1 MYYPTAFADAT
12 PDKIAY
18 KLVGSGEAVT
28 FRQLEDRSNQAAQLF
43 RSCGLSTGDHIVIL
57 MENNRHFLE
66 VCFGADR
73 AGLYYTAINTHLL
86 AHEVE
91 YIARDCGAKLIVT
104 SAKFEQTA
112 AVLRSNNETIR
123 HWFMVGKSAPG
134 YRSWDEATGSHPTS
148 CIADEA
154 QGLDMLYSSGTTGR
168 PKGVKWPLLNQPPGE
183 RTMLIDLLC
192 GLFAYQAD
200 TRYLSPTPL
209 YHAAPMRHSMT
220 VIKRGG
226 TAFIM
231 ERFDSETALRI
242 IQDEAI
248 THAQFVPTM
257 FVRMLKLPDD
267 KLRAFDISSMKFA
280 IHAAAPCPTDVK
292 EKMIAW
298 FGPILFEYYAGT
310 ENNGFCFID
319 TSEWLAHKGSV
330 GRAMLGEL
338 HICDESGVELPIGEE
353 GEVYFAN
360 GHPFTYHN
368 DPQKTA
374 SSRNAQNWTTLGDI
388 GRVDQDG
395 YLYLVDR
402 KSFLIISGG
411 VNIYPQEIE
420 DTIVA
425 HPAVADV
432 AVIGVPNDDLGE
444 EVKAVVQLLD
454 PDRASEALAAE
465 IIGHCK
471 ANLAAYKC
479 PRSVDFAVELPR
491 QPTGKLYKRLLR
503 QTYIE
508 QYRATHAQRG
518 ARD

>member
-1 MYYPTAFADAT
+1 MYYPTAFAATT

-18 KLVGSGEAVT
+18 QLVGSGETVT

-43 RSCGLSTGDHIVIL
+43 RACGLRKGDHVVIL
-57 MENNRHFLE
+57 MENTRQFLE
-66 VCFGADR
+66 ICFGADR

-86 AHEVE
+86 AHEAE
-91 YIARDCGAKLIVT
+91 YIARDCGATLVVT
-104 SAKFEQTA
+104 SRTFAATA
-112 AVLRSNNETIR
+112 GVLGTVDAIR
-123 HWFMVGKSAPG
+123 HRFVVGGPIDG
-134 YRSWDEATGSHPTS
+134 YRDWDEAAAAQPSS
-148 CIADEA
+148 RIDDEA

-168 PKGVKWPLLNQPPGE
+168 PKGIKWPAPQQPPGQ

-192 GLFAYQAD
+192 GLFAYQDD
-200 TRYLSPTPL
+200 TRYLSPAPL
-209 YHAAPMRHSMT
+209 YHAAPLRHSMT
-220 VIKRGG
+220 VIRRGG
-226 TAFIM
+226 TAYIM
-231 ERFDSETALRI
+231 EKFDAETALRVM
-242 IQDEAI
+242 QDEAI

-257 FVRMLKLPDD
+257 FVRMLKLPEPV
-267 KLRAFDISSMKFA
+267 RTAFDFSSLRYA
-280 IHAAAPCPTDVK
+280 IHAAAPCPVDVK

-298 FGPILFEYYAGT
+298 WGPVIYEYYAGT

-319 TSEWLAHKGSV
+319 TADWLSHRGSV

-338 HICDESGVELPIGEE
+338 HICDEHGVELPVGEE

-368 DPQKTA
+368 DPDKTA
-374 SSRNAQNWTTLGDI
+374 ASRNAQNWTTLGDI
-388 GRVDQDG
+388 GRVDAEG

-420 DTIVA
+420 DVVLT
-425 HPAVADV
+425 HPAVADA

-454 PDRASEALAAE
+454 AGQASEALALE
-465 IIGHCK
+465 IVAHCK
-471 ANLAAYKC
+471 ARLAAYKC
-479 PRSVDFAVELPR
+479 PRSVDFMAALPR

-503 QTYIE
+503 QDYVD
-508 QYRATHAQRG
+508 RHRL
-518 ARD
+518 ARTQG

>member
-1 MYYPTAFADAT
+1 MYYPTAFAEAT
-12 PDKIAY
+12 PHKIAF
-18 KLVGSGEAVT
+18 KMIGSGEEVT
-28 FRQLEDRSNQAAQLF
+28 FKQLEERSNQAAQLF
-43 RSCGLSTGDHIVIL
+43 RACGLRQGDHIVIL

-86 AHEVE
+86 AHEAE
-91 YIARDCGAKLIVT
+91 YIARDCGAKLAVI
-104 SAKFEQTA
+104 SQKYKDTA
-112 AVLRSNNETIR
+112 NVLRKNVDAIGR
-123 HWFMVGKSAPG
+123 WFSVGGGIEG
-134 YRSWDEATGSHPTS
+134 YDDWDTFAGRQSTTPIS
-148 CIADEA
+148 DEL

-168 PKGVKWPLLNQPPGE
+168 PKGIKWPAPIQRPGE

-192 GLFAYQAD
+192 GLFAYDDQ
-200 TRYLSPTPL
+200 TRYLSPAPL

-226 TAFIM
+226 TAYIM
-231 ERFDSETALRI
+231 EKFDAEAALRI

-257 FVRMLKLPDD
+257 FVRMLKLPPETRDAY
-267 KLRAFDISSMKFA
+267 RMSSLKYA
-280 IHAAAPCPTDVK
+280 LHAAAPCPVDVK

-298 FGPILFEYYAGT
+298 WGPIIYEYYAGT

-319 TSEWLAHKGSV
+319 TAEWLTHKGSV
-330 GRAMLGEL
+330 GRAMLGEI
-338 HICDESGVELPIGEE
+338 HICDEHGIELPIGEE

-368 DPQKTA
+368 DPEKTA
-374 SSRNAQNWTTLGDI
+374 ASRNAQNWTTLGDI
-388 GRVDQDG
+388 GRVDSEG
-395 YLYLVDR
+395 FLYLVDR

-420 DTIVA
+420 DTILT
-425 HPAVADV
+425 HPAIADV
-432 AVIGVPNDDLGE
+432 AVIGVPSEDLGE

-454 PDRASEALAAE
+454 PRSANDALAAE
-465 IIGHCK
+465 IIAHCK
-471 ANLAAYKC
+471 ARLAAYKC
-479 PRSVDFAVELPR
+479 PRSVDFMAELPR

-503 QTYIE
+503 QAYIE
-508 QYRATHAQRG
+508 KHRAR
-518 ARD
+518 